1 MDSFII
7 GTSTYNTYLPKNG
20 IIPFLILTQK
30 DSYYKGYMHIN
41 DLVSE
46 YKKISEFLNIR
57 WPLKND
63 EQKVFARTMKIMEEL
78 GELSD
83 EILTSMNLQRNTKVA
98 NFSRENVEDEFADV
112 LGSLILLGIELDID
126 VEKVMKKKIAFTRER
141 FEMESD

>member
-1 MDSFII
+1 MSN
-7 GTSTYNTYLPKNG
+7 YHTYLPKNG
-20 IIPFLILTQK
+20 IISFLIPKKRLLQRIN
-30 DSYYKGYMHIN
+30 MHIN

-46 YKKISEFLNIR
+46 YKKISEFLNTR
-57 WPLKND
+57 WPLKNN

-126 VEKVMKKKIAFTRER
+126 VEKVMKKKIAFTRDR
-141 FEMESD
+141 FEMEAE